1 MPAIATYS
9 GSVTHRIAVTMLFV
23 VVILAIGALLRAV
36 AAAMLRQRAADRRR
50 FWTEQAV
57 RLATLVAAV
66 LVVSSLW
73 GRDIGN
79 FGGVL
84 GIVGAGVAVAL
95 QRVITSFAGYL
106 IILRGKVFT
115 VGDRITIAG
124 VRGDVVALGFM
135 QTTVLEMG
143 QSPPEQAAEPAM
155 WVRGRQYTGR
165 VVRVT
170 NDKIFDSPVYNYTR
184 EFPYVWD
191 EIMIPIHHHADRKS
205 AEDILLAA
213 ARRHTRDVVE
223 EARPSINALRAKYYV
238 KGEIELDPRVYIT
251 ITDNW
256 LELSLRFL
264 SREPGVRALKD
275 SLYRDIL
282 SGFERAS
289 IAIASSTTELSV
301 IGPIEVRSG
310 SAD

>member
-205 AEDILLAA
+205 AEDILLEA